1 MQILD
6 SWCAA
11 LCSTVWVRERE
22 RERDRQT
29 DRQTDR
35 HMERGEG
42 LIMMLMV
49 RVITIMVM
57 MMMPADVNHGPSCRS
72 VQGDL
77 RMREH
82 RDSGK
87 EVWLIT

>member
-1 MQILD
+1 
-6 SWCAA
+6 
-11 LCSTVWVRERE
+11 
-22 RERDRQT
+22 
-29 DRQTDR
+29 
-35 HMERGEG
+35 MERGEG